1 MPVNIQELTIS
12 QLELSEDELT
22 LPLPDDHDLE
32 ELTLPLLKLC
42 GDEVIVEVI
51 M

>member
-12 QLELSEDELT
+12 QLELSEEELT
-22 LPLPDDHDLE
+22 LPLPDDLE

>member
-12 QLELSEDELT
+12 PLDLSY
-22 LPLPDDHDLE
+22 E
-32 ELTLPLLKLC
+32 ELTLPSPDDSEELDLSFLKLC
-42 GDEVIVEVI
+42 GDEVILEV